1 MEEKFVIFSY
11 TEIFIIV
18 WIIFS
23 LLVGLVGYKNKM
35 GFSLALVWSIV
46 FSPIIGL
53 IMVLRYQRVKNIF
66 GDKKKDN

>member
-23 LLVGLVGYKNKM
+23 LLVGLMGYKNKM

>member
-11 TEIFIIV
+11 TEIFIIA

-23 LLVGLVGYKNKM
+23 LLVGLMGYKNKM

>member
-1 MEEKFVIFSY
+1 MEEKFVTFSY

-23 LLVGLVGYKNKM
+23 LLVGIMGYKNKM